1 MTNLIALIEGAH
13 LKKEVPAFRPGDTV
27 RVSVKIIEGDR
38 TRVQPF
44 EGVVIS
50 KRGSGLGAT
59 FTVRR
64 TSFGEGVEKT
74 FLVHAPTV
82 ERVEVI
88 RQGTKI
94 RRAKLYYLRKSGR
107 RSRELAT

>member
-1 MTNLIALIEGAH
+1 MTSPIALIEAAH
-13 LKKEVPAFRPGDTV
+13 LKKNIPVFRPGDTV
-27 RVSVKIIEGDR
+27 RVHVKIIEGDR

-44 EGVVIS
+44 EGVVTG

-64 TSFGEGVEKT
+64 ISFGEGVEKM
-74 FLVHAPTV
+74 FMVHAPTV
-82 ERVEVI
+82 ERVEVV
-88 RQGTKI
+88 RQGVNV

-107 RSRELAT
+107 RSRELAA

>member
-1 MTNLIALIEGAH
+1 MTNPLSLIEDAA
-13 LKKEVPAFRPGDTV
+13 LKKDVPVFRPGDTV
-27 RVSVKIIEGDR
+27 RVHVKIVEGDK

-44 EGVVIS
+44 EGVVIR

-64 TSFGEGVEKT
+64 VSFGEGVEKV
-74 FLVHAPTV
+74 FMLHAPTV
-82 ERVEVI
+82 ERVEVM
-88 RQGTKI
+88 RAGANI

-107 RSRELAT
+107 RARELAA